1 MKWVA
6 CFFLFQI
13 CSVFCVLRSVFE
25 GFEEF
30 EEFEEFEGFKGFE
43 KFEGLK
49 SLKSSCKGDFCYI
62 PFRSYLHLL
71 YRKTDIKRI

>member
-13 CSVFCVLRSVFE
+13 CSVFRVLRSVFE
-25 GFEEF
+25 ELEG
-30 EEFEEFEGFKGFE
+30 FEEFEGFKGFE

-49 SLKSSCKGDFCYI
+49 SLKSSCTGDFCYI